1 MLVAIGIVGGCA
13 SDKAQVGKRIAPLE
27 TEKSASPRPWKRYG
41 DWPQSNWKDFNTLVT
56 NASPPVSRPPAVEY
70 PIQGDAEKG
79 KKLAFDRSRGGS
91 CVACHVMG
99 ASTPSL
105 PGNVGPDL
113 SAIGAQ
119 RPDEWLFGYVWDA
132 RNTNPETVMP
142 PWGTNKLFSADEIKD
157 IVAFLKTLKTSYAFK
172 DGKEDPNRRKLPPDD
187 RDAMDP
193 TENPALFALDEG
205 KALYVKPGPNGSSCA
220 SCHADPAKQFRS
232 WAATMPY
239 YEPRMNKVLGVE
251 EFLTRHARATTA
263 EDYLLES
270 KQNLALSIYLRNVAN
285 GATIAVDTSSA
296 GASAALARGN
306 SLLERPIGQLNFSCI
321 DCHQRAADHW
331 IRGQW
336 LGELNGQLGR
346 HPYFRTSQGQVWDLR
361 KRFQW
366 CGVAVRAND
375 LPPDS
380 PAYGD
385 LELAL
390 TVLNQGRKL
399 ATPGIG
405 H

>member
-1 MLVAIGIVGGCA
+1 MRIRASEVFVTSFAVMLVAIGIVGGCA

-172 DGKEDPNRRKLPPDD
+172 DGKEDPNRRKLPLTTGTRWTRP
-187 RDAMDP
+187 RILRSLRSTKARRSTLSPGQTAVPAPPAMP
-193 TENPALFALDEG
+193 TRQ
-205 KALYVKPGPNGSSCA
+205 SSSEAGLRPC
-220 SCHADPAKQFRS
+220 P
-232 WAATMPY
+232 TMS
-239 YEPRMNKVLGVE
+239 
-251 EFLTRHARATTA
+251 RA
-263 EDYLLES
+263 
-270 KQNLALSIYLRNVAN
+270 
-285 GATIAVDTSSA
+285 
-296 GASAALARGN
+296 
-306 SLLERPIGQLNFSCI
+306 
-321 DCHQRAADHW
+321 
-331 IRGQW
+331 
-336 LGELNGQLGR
+336 
-346 HPYFRTSQGQVWDLR
+346 
-361 KRFQW
+361 
-366 CGVAVRAND
+366 
-375 LPPDS
+375 
-380 PAYGD
+380 
-385 LELAL
+385 
-390 TVLNQGRKL
+390 
-399 ATPGIG
+399 
-405 H
+405 